1 MEISKHVRNAKVE
14 MDKKTR
20 KDYISRKKIN
30 SLKGLLSEVMIKIY
44 KVKEYAISLSRKIFK
59 KIDNL
64 FGLMRDFID

>member
-44 KVKEYAISLSRKIFK
+44 KVKELSLIH
-59 KIDNL
+59 I
-64 FGLMRDFID
+64 